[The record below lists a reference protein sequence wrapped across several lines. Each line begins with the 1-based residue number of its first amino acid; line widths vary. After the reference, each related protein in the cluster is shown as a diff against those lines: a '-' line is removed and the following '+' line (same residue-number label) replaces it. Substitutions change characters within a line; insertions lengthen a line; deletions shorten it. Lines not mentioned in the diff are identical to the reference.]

1 MNTGRISGIKKSL
14 KQNIQNTNKYVH
26 SSNKAQKEF

>member
-1 MNTGRISGIKKSL
+1 MNTGRISGMKKSL
-14 KQNIQNTNKYVH
+14 EQNIHNPNKYVH